1 MHPILFRIGPLS
13 IKSWGTMFVLGFL
26 LALYLAMRRARKV
39 GIAPENILNLSF
51 LLLVTGLVGAR
62 ILEIL
67 VNFAYYWRNPQEIFL
82 ISHGGLVFYG
92 GFILAL
98 LVGIWY
104 LRRKKLPVWKVVD
117 SIAPSIILAYAV
129 ARWGCF
135 LAGCCYGKPTSL
147 PWGVT
152 FRDPLSLVPPE
163 MRGIPLHPTQI
174 YHSLE
179 GFLIFLILSLVYPRR
194 RFDGEILWLLV
205 VLYSITRF
213 LLEFLRGDVARGFI
227 FIFST
232 SQFISLLMLP
242 VSVLMLWWLH
252 RQSPG
257 D

>member
-51 LLLVTGLVGAR
+51 LLLVAGLVGAR

-67 VNFAYYWRNPQEIFL
+67 VNFAYYWRNPQEIFF
-82 ISHGGLVFYG
+82 ISQGGLVFYG

-104 LRRKKLPVWKVVD
+104 LRRKKLPVWKVLD
-117 SIAPSIILAYAV
+117 IIAPFTILAYAV

-152 FRDPLSLVPPE
+152 FRDPLSLVPLE

-179 GFLIFLILSLVYPRR
+179 GFLIFSILLIVYPRR
-194 RFDGEILWLLV
+194 RFDGEIFWLLV

-227 FIFST
+227 FVFST
-232 SQFISLLMLP
+232 SQFISLLMIP
-242 VSVLMLWWLH
+242 VAVLMLWWLH

-257 D
+257 N